1 MEAKHRVKMHKVKKH
16 WVAIGMTVLA
26 LTSLGAVKVSADE
39 TSPVAQADSTSQV
52 QPSANKPVATI
63 DTTAS
68 VDKLDNQAEE
78 STNQSDTSSDT
89 TVKASDLADSV
100 PMDQAIPVA
109 ETNNGT
115 ANSDKQ
121 ATPADQTQPQAQPTN
136 TEQPATERLQV
147 NPNLPKGTSYRGFH
161 EVNGKTYYFN
171 DQGDAVA
178 NQFVTYHYISPT
190 LIDPYNSPHFEVN
203 HYYYYYLD
211 GDGQKVGGWLSLN
224 NERYY
229 FDLDNYQQ
237 YRNTVKKIGESVY
250 TFDNEGRVVP
260 NDSPD
265 IGVSFT
271 VPLYLKADE
280 SGKKFL
286 YVRTSDYKITN
297 QKGITKFNG
306 AYYYFADDGVVFTG
320 PQKVGDKEYRID
332 GEGKIVAVVDK
343 DDNIT
348 TASGEKF
355 ESGEIHYSSDA
366 TVCFFVTSENKLGRE
381 IILEGSIN
389 DYYAFMRVK
398 SHPGPFYFDQDGK
411 AYSGL
416 LNRNGEIL
424 YFADPFNAA
433 VKNTT
438 KTIDGKTYTFN
449 QNGRA
454 TSIDGIPLE
463 PPTTAGWHRWDRER
477 YYGDGQGHNLTGF
490 QTIEGKPYYF
500 QNDGRLVENQFF
512 SLDNGSTWYCASE
525 DTGEILNG
533 LAKFHGD
540 TYLFRPDGS
549 QVKGTYGE
557 FNGNWYYLDKD
568 NGQPLKFWQ
577 TIDGTLRFFDDQTGV
592 QAKNGIYTIEG
603 TQLRFD
609 ENGNPFTLDGKA
621 YSLPTGFYT
630 RSGKTYYRNE
640 DGSNATGFKTIDG
653 NLYFFDDDDYE
664 TGQMYQNDDKSTLNG
679 SYYFGP
685 DGKAVKGWYIVR
697 NNKYYFDDNYRRV
710 DNGFRKINGK
720 LYYFGFYDHVGD
732 TLKGQYKADGYDF
745 YYFDKESGQ
754 ALTGW
759 QTIDGL
765 KRHFDENGVQSK
777 NGFYT
782 IENNAYY
789 FDEDGTP
796 ASNQY
801 KEIQGNW
808 YYFNKDGHM
817 LTGWQTIDGTKRY
830 FDEKGVQA
838 KNTELTIDGV
848 SYHFDGGGN
857 PSKV

>member
-68 VDKLDNQAEE
+68 VDKLDNQTEE

-161 EVNGKTYYFN
+161 EVNGKAYYFN

-229 FDLDNYQQ
+229 FDPDNYQQ

-297 QKGITKFNG
+297 QKGITKDGNIKIQSLTKGKNAEKELSKFLEKVDKSDLKSLEDFDHLFGLKTKEVIVAQSKKDIFYNLIQKDGTMVSFSNDRYRLRSLYFEPKELKKAMTYRKVAMSQAFVGKWKMYNENNSYNETITISKNGILTRRQSDPEVFAVYSLEEAEKDEALKNG
-306 AYYYFADDGVVFTG
+306 AKFSEEKFKEKFYEIQSKLESQGYHVNNPKDIYK
-320 PQKVGDKEYRID
+320 KVGDYFYFLVTNGGKTIVVLTNHFEYN
-332 GEGKIVAVVDK
+332 GKI
-343 DDNIT
+343 
-348 TASGEKF
+348 EK
-355 ESGEIHYSSDA
+355 
-366 TVCFFVTSENKLGRE
+366 TN
-381 IILEGSIN
+381 
-389 DYYAFMRVK
+389 
-398 SHPGPFYFDQDGK
+398 
-411 AYSGL
+411 
-416 LNRNGEIL
+416 
-424 YFADPFNAA
+424 
-433 VKNTT
+433 
-438 KTIDGKTYTFN
+438 
-449 QNGRA
+449 
-454 TSIDGIPLE
+454 
-463 PPTTAGWHRWDRER
+463 
-477 YYGDGQGHNLTGF
+477 
-490 QTIEGKPYYF
+490 
-500 QNDGRLVENQFF
+500 
-512 SLDNGSTWYCASE
+512 
-525 DTGEILNG
+525 
-533 LAKFHGD
+533 
-540 TYLFRPDGS
+540 
-549 QVKGTYGE
+549 
-557 FNGNWYYLDKD
+557 
-568 NGQPLKFWQ
+568 
-577 TIDGTLRFFDDQTGV
+577 
-592 QAKNGIYTIEG
+592 
-603 TQLRFD
+603 
-609 ENGNPFTLDGKA
+609 
-621 YSLPTGFYT
+621 
-630 RSGKTYYRNE
+630 
-640 DGSNATGFKTIDG
+640 
-653 NLYFFDDDDYE
+653 
-664 TGQMYQNDDKSTLNG
+664 
-679 SYYFGP
+679 
-685 DGKAVKGWYIVR
+685 
-697 NNKYYFDDNYRRV
+697 
-710 DNGFRKINGK
+710 
-720 LYYFGFYDHVGD
+720 
-732 TLKGQYKADGYDF
+732 
-745 YYFDKESGQ
+745 
-754 ALTGW
+754 
-759 QTIDGL
+759 
-765 KRHFDENGVQSK
+765 
-777 NGFYT
+777 
-782 IENNAYY
+782 
-789 FDEDGTP
+789 
-796 ASNQY
+796 
-801 KEIQGNW
+801 
-808 YYFNKDGHM
+808 
-817 LTGWQTIDGTKRY
+817 
-830 FDEKGVQA
+830 
-838 KNTELTIDGV
+838 
-848 SYHFDGGGN
+848 
-857 PSKV
+857 